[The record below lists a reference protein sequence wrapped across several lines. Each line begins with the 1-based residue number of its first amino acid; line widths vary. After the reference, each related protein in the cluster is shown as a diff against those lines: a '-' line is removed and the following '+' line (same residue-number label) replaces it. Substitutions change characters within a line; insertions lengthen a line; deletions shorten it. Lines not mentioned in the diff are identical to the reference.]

1 MPDIARPVIPETI
14 TVHLGTPDS
23 DAQNVTLSFP
33 DYIKN
38 VASSEIYPTWPE
50 AAIRANIYA
59 QVTFAL
65 NRVYTE
71 WYRSRGYDFDITSS
85 TQYDQAF
92 VYGRD
97 VFNNISQIVDEI
109 FNNYVVRQSRCS
121 RSSATVPPLPAR
133 VFPSGAPWNSPTGV
147 SHRMKCCNTTT
158 ATIST

>member
-1 MPDIARPVIPETI
+1 M
-14 TVHLGTPDS
+14 
-23 DAQNVTLSFP
+23 
-33 DYIKN
+33 
-38 VASSEIYPTWPE
+38 ASSEIYPTWPE

-109 FNNYVVRQSRCS
+109 FNNYVVRQRYL
-121 RSSATVPPLPAR
+121 RYLPGA
-133 VFPSGAPWNSPTGV
+133 FPVG
-147 SHRMKCCNTTT
+147 HRGTRQPGFH
-158 ATIST
+158 AV

>member
-1 MPDIARPVIPETI
+1 MPDIAKPVIPETI

-109 FNNYVVRQSRCS
+109 FNNYVVRER
-121 RSSATVPPLPAR
+121 RAAVHTVLQRYLRYLPGA
-133 VFPSGAPWNSPTGV
+133 FPVG
-147 SHRMKCCNTTT
+147 HRGTRQPGFH
-158 ATIST
+158 AV